1 MSLLAIELN
10 DIGIEAVSDSDPGTE
25 AISPSPGVVVLD
37 GETLL
42 TGREAA
48 SRARLKPRWTYDRF
62 WEELDEA
69 PLPRP
74 FPRTLRRADL
84 AHAHLEEI
92 WESTRERADGV
103 VLAIPGCFSHEQL
116 GLVLGIARACGMPV
130 TGMIDS
136 SVASSTLPELSDQ
149 GSNPTPVAVHLD
161 LHLHRTVATRVDRD
175 HQVRGEVKR
184 GRIDVNDH
192 VGLVTFFDAW
202 VRLIAQGFIRTTRF
216 DPLHRGESEQALYL
230 RLPGWLDELR
240 REDKTTLVMEAGG
253 KSHSIEITC
262 EQIVACAQ
270 PFYEQVA
277 ELAKALE
284 PAGQQTT
291 LLLSKRMA
299 ELPGLEDFLRLANQN
314 LVVLPGAAGAKG
326 ALKLVGRFRS
336 DTPKEELPFVT
347 RIALN
352 ETLSVGPVGSNG
364 PEAEGGRPAP
374 IAAELA
380 EGSRAPTHVLYEG
393 LAHPITSKPFVIGL
407 AVPEGSRGIDLAE
420 RSGSAAGISRSHC
433 SIYRIGDRVL
443 VEDHSSYGSFLNDKR
458 IETKAILAAGDR
470 LRVGTPG
477 VELRLIAV
485 VDSDGTPQG

>member
-1 MSLLAIELN
+1 MSVLAIELN

-62 WEELDEA
+62 WEELDTT

-92 WESTRERADGV
+92 WESTRERADDV

-136 SVASSTLPELSDQ
+136 SVACSTLPGLSDQ

-161 LHLHRTVATRVDRD
+161 LHLHRTVATRVERN
-175 HQVRGEVKR
+175 HEVKR
-184 GRIDVNDH
+184 GRIEVNDD
-192 VGLVTFFDAW
+192 VGLVTLFDAW
-202 VRLIAQGFIRTTRF
+202 VRLIAQVFIRTTRF

-230 RLPGWLDELR
+230 HLPGWLDALR

-253 KSHSIEITC
+253 KDHSIEITR

-277 ELAKALE
+277 QLATALE

-291 LLLSKRMA
+291 LLVSKRMA
-299 ELPGLEDFLRLANQN
+299 ELPGLEDFLRLANEN
-314 LVVLPGAAGAKG
+314 LVALPGAAGAKG

-336 DTPKEELPFVT
+336 DTSKEELPFVT
-347 RIALN
+347 RIALSDAIP
-352 ETLSVGPVGSNG
+352 EG
-364 PEAEGGRPAP
+364 PEGPEGKDAEGGRPAP
-374 IAAELA
+374 NVSELA
-380 EGSRAPTHVLYEG
+380 EGSPAPTHVLYEG

-407 AVPEGSRGIDLAE
+407 TVPEGSHGIDLAE

-443 VEDHSSYGSFLNDKR
+443 VEDHSSYGSFLNDER
-458 IETKAILAAGDR
+458 IESKAILAAGDR

-485 VDSDGTPQG
+485 MDSDGTPPD